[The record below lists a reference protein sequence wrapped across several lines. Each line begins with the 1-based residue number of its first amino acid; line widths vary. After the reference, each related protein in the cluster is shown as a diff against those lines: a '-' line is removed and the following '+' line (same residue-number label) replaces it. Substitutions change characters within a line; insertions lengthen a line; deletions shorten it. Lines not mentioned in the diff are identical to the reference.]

1 MTFGVTLVGS
11 DLRNNREL
19 KMDTFSSHLNLR
31 ERKESSKMKA
41 WGKTDYYGRC
51 LDEANECGCSLYF
64 FSSLNTAG
72 KMEVLLWLND
82 IASEQA
88 IRIH

>member
-1 MTFGVTLVGS
+1 MRQMNVDAVFI
-11 DLRNNREL
+11 
-19 KMDTFSSHLNLR
+19 
-31 ERKESSKMKA
+31 
-41 WGKTDYYGRC
+41 
-51 LDEANECGCSLYF
+51 
-64 FSSLNTAG
+64 SSLNTAG